1 MEQIPLGVEFGI
13 ISLQSDAVTT
23 AIDGFLVSL
32 GQAVA
37 IVVVVLLVF
46 MGLRA
51 ALIIGF
57 VLGLTICGT
66 FMFMGPWDVALERI
80 SLGALV
86 IALGMLVDN
95 AIVVVDGVLVRVQ
108 RGMDPAAAAKEVV
121 GQTTWPLLGAT
132 AVAIMAIGAIG
143 LSEDSTGEFCR
154 SLFQVVLISL
164 GLSWVTG
171 VTVTPLLCTMFL
183 KPPKRPAGGQ
193 DADEPAD
200 AYGGL
205 LFRIYRVLLLGC
217 IKVRW
222 LTVLVVIVVFGVSV
236 YGFGYVD
243 KSFFPNSTRPQFM
256 MDVWLPQ
263 GTHIDDTMETAAGVE
278 KYLLDLEH
286 VTHVTSLGG
295 AGGMRFLL
303 TYAPE
308 KQNSAYVQFLVD
320 VDDYTVIENLVVEVE
335 DHIVENF
342 ANTEA
347 FGRKFVLGPGSGGK
361 IQARFSGP
369 DPDKLRS
376 LANQAMDILYADGGA
391 KAIRTD
397 WRQRVKQIRPVVDEE
412 QANNAGVT
420 TPDVA
425 LVLKGTFEGASV
437 GVYRENDELLPI
449 VMRAPE
455 KERADVASMNNLQI
469 WSPAAA
475 QFIPL
480 RQVVS
485 GFETLFED
493 ELVQRLNRKSTITV
507 HADPISGPP
516 SVVFNRIR
524 PQVEALEMGPGYELE
539 WWGEYRDSG
548 RARAGMAA
556 SLPFF
561 FMSMVLIVIGLFN
574 ALRQPLVIWT
584 TVPLALIGVTAGL
597 LVTGQPF
604 GFMALL
610 GFMSL
615 SGMLI
620 KNAIVLIDEIELQKR
635 AGSAVFKAVVDACV
649 SRLRP
654 VSMAALTTALGMI
667 PLLPDAFFVAMAV
680 TIIAGLMVATVLTML
695 VVPVLYAI
703 LFRVKYEPQQLAA

>member
-1 MEQIPLGVEFGI
+1 M
-13 ISLQSDAVTT
+13 
-23 AIDGFLVSL
+23 
-32 GQAVA
+32 
-37 IVVVVLLVF
+37 
-46 MGLRA
+46 
-51 ALIIGF
+51 
-57 VLGLTICGT
+57 
-66 FMFMGPWDVALERI
+66 
-80 SLGALV
+80 
-86 IALGMLVDN
+86 
-95 AIVVVDGVLVRVQ
+95 
-108 RGMDPAAAAKEVV
+108 
-121 GQTTWPLLGAT
+121 
-132 AVAIMAIGAIG
+132 
-143 LSEDSTGEFCR
+143 
-154 SLFQVVLISL
+154 
-164 GLSWVTG
+164 
-171 VTVTPLLCTMFL
+171 
-183 KPPKRPAGGQ
+183 
-193 DADEPAD
+193 
-200 AYGGL
+200 
-205 LFRIYRVLLLGC
+205 
-217 IKVRW
+217 RW
-222 LTVLVVIVVFGVSV
+222 LTILVVIAIFGTSM
-236 YGFGYVD
+236 YGFQYVD
-243 KSFFPNSTRPQFM
+243 KSFFPNSTRQQFM

-278 KYLLDLEH
+278 KYLLGLEH

-320 VDDYTVIENLVVEVE
+320 VDDYTVIETMVETVE
-335 DHIVENF
+335 DYIVDNF

-347 FGRKFVLGPGSGGK
+347 YGRKFVLGPGAGGK

-369 DPDKLRS
+369 DADTLRS
-376 LANQAMDILYADGGA
+376 LANQTVDILHADGGA

-397 WRQRVKQIRPVVDEE
+397 WRQRVKQIRPVVNEE

-425 LVLKGTFEGASV
+425 LALKATFEGVSV
-437 GVYRENDELLPI
+437 GVYRERDELLPI

-455 KERADVASMNNLQI
+455 KDRADVASMNNLQI

-485 GFETLFED
+485 GFETVFED
-493 ELVQRLNRKSTITV
+493 DIVQRLNRKSTITI
-507 HADPISGPP
+507 HADPVSGPP

-524 PQVEALEMGPGYELE
+524 PKVEALELGPSYELE
-539 WWGEYRDSG
+539 WWGEYRDST
-548 RARAGMAA
+548 RAQSGMAA

-561 FMSMVLIVIGLFN
+561 LLAMVLIVIGLFN
-574 ALRQPLVIWT
+574 ALRQPLVIWL
-584 TVPLALIGVTAGL
+584 TVPLALIGVTGGL
-597 LVTGQPF
+597 LATGQPF

-620 KNAIVLIDEIELQKR
+620 KNAIVLIDEIEQQKR
-635 AGSAVFKAVVDACV
+635 EGGPELKAVVDACV

-695 VVPVLYAI
+695 VVPVLYAV